1 MPRVKALQS
10 DSRQKIFKSIPPMN
24 DDSSSRRHRVGH
36 LLWQRRGDLSLLLAE
51 EVGPSVHVVGLDFA
65 AQQPHHLLAEVVGLT
80 FALSAC
86 CISSFPS
93 LLFHASPLDP
103 HFHRARPGDTAL
115 DICCGS
121 GDLSLLLAE
130 KVGPSGR
137 VVGLDFAAQQLVV
150 AAQKQQDSYSA
161 RRVDMR
167 WVEGDALALPFDANS
182 FDAVTMGYGL
192 RNVTSI
198 PRALQEIHRVL
209 KAGSSAAILDFN
221 HTEDPL
227 VAAFQSFL
235 FSSVCTSWS
244 CTAHCAGSTRLKP
257 LPPSTL
263 FSFAIP
269 PSLFPHKSFSA
280 ECERGVPKTLSE
292 TGTHHPPTPPRT
304 HMQEFALQNAVVPV
318 ARMFGLSEEYEY
330 LLPSIRRFP
339 TGRQQEQ
346 LAKDAGFS
354 KAVHYEIGGG
364 LMGVLVLQK

>member
-227 VAAFQSFL
+227 VAAFQ
-235 FSSVCTSWS
+235 
-244 CTAHCAGSTRLKP
+244 
-257 LPPSTL
+257 
-263 FSFAIP
+263 
-269 PSLFPHKSFSA
+269 
-280 ECERGVPKTLSE
+280 
-292 TGTHHPPTPPRT
+292 
-304 HMQEFALQNAVVPV
+304 EFALQNAVVPV

>member
-1 MPRVKALQS
+1 MYDDVSNATLVRNL
-10 DSRQKIFKSIPPMN
+10 N
-24 DDSSSRRHRVGH
+24 DWLSLGQHRV
-36 LLWQRRGDLSLLLAE
+36 WKRMT
-51 EVGPSVHVVGLDFA
+51 VGWS
-65 AQQPHHLLAEVVGLT
+65 
-80 FALSAC
+80 
-86 CISSFPS
+86 
-93 LLFHASPLDP
+93 
-103 HFHRARPGDTAL
+103 RARPGDTAL

-227 VAAFQSFL
+227 VAAFQ
-235 FSSVCTSWS
+235 
-244 CTAHCAGSTRLKP
+244 
-257 LPPSTL
+257 
-263 FSFAIP
+263 
-269 PSLFPHKSFSA
+269 
-280 ECERGVPKTLSE
+280 
-292 TGTHHPPTPPRT
+292 
-304 HMQEFALQNAVVPV
+304 EFALQNAVVPV

>member
-1 MPRVKALQS
+1 MWHILLPFR
-10 DSRQKIFKSIPPMN
+10 IPLPFPPTYE
-24 DDSSSRRHRVGH
+24 
-36 LLWQRRGDLSLLLAE
+36 LAQAT
-51 EVGPSVHVVGLDFA
+51 P
-65 AQQPHHLLAEVVGLT
+65 
-80 FALSAC
+80 
-86 CISSFPS
+86 
-93 LLFHASPLDP
+93 
-103 HFHRARPGDTAL
+103 ARPDDTAL

-130 KVGPSGR
+130 EVGPSGR

-227 VAAFQSFL
+227 VAAFQ
-235 FSSVCTSWS
+235 
-244 CTAHCAGSTRLKP
+244 
-257 LPPSTL
+257 
-263 FSFAIP
+263 
-269 PSLFPHKSFSA
+269 
-280 ECERGVPKTLSE
+280 
-292 TGTHHPPTPPRT
+292 
-304 HMQEFALQNAVVPV
+304 EFALQNAVVPV

-339 TGRQQEQ
+339 TEEYEYLPHRPSADIVCMAVCVRVTGRQQEQ